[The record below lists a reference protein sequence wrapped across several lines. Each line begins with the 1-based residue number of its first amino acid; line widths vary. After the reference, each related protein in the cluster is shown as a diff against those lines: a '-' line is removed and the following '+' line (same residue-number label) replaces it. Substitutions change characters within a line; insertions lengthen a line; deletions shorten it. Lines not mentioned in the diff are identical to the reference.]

1 MFRMRILFVW
11 LLMAAIPL
19 QGFAAAAMLFC
30 DVDVQQQ
37 QQQQQH
43 LHAVGQTTTATASH
57 HEHAMHG
64 KVSKVSSHKC
74 SICAT
79 CCNSMALI
87 AKQPVLAAATAPQS
101 ELAEPLVSIQARAVP
116 LPDKPP
122 RA

>member
-1 MFRMRILFVW
+1 MLRTRILFVW

-30 DVDVQQQ
+30 DVGVQQQ
-37 QQQQQH
+37 QH
-43 LHAVGQTTTATASH
+43 VHAVGQATTATASH

-101 ELAEPLVSIQARAVP
+101 ELAEPLVSIQARAAP

>member
-1 MFRMRILFVW
+1 MLRMRILFVW

-19 QGFAAAAMLFC
+19 QGFAATAMLFC
-30 DVDVQQQ
+30 DIGVQHQHQVD
-37 QQQQQH
+37 
-43 LHAVGQTTTATASH
+43 AVAPSTSATESQ

-64 KVSKVSSHKC
+64 KASKESSHRC

-79 CCNSMALI
+79 CCNSMAMI
-87 AKQPVLAAATAPQS
+87 AQQQVFSASTTPKS
-101 ELAEPLVSIQARAVP
+101 ELAEPLVFIQARAAS